1 MPTVLHESFYDDLK
15 KSLTLAIEHLPYD
28 PMTIRP
34 QIHMNYPLQIEDETL
49 TPDIVISLTATQGP
63 TKKLIIPYV
72 GETALT
78 EQWDHV
84 FKKVE
89 SMIATYPEAILAS
102 IVLVREAKRYAS
114 PEKESIAAATLHNS
128 SGDGTKPKPLP
139 LHAFIDQRS
148 TPRDFDSP
156 FKVADHTWCHVES
169 VEYFIWIKGDDE
181 KPIDM
186 RNSKPENR
194 AHGVRSLF
202 LGILVDITRFLQIL
216 LPELHMDNITSILK
230 RGMSKM
236 RDIFL
241 AFQKELDL
249 ESAIDHSALEK
260 FVIPSFP
267 VNWTIG
273 ALGVLTA
280 VDLTSYLRYVNW
292 HAVRFRDSKRARDSS
307 YAPSDSECDSSGS
320 EAADPKPKPAT
331 STTIQ
336 IPSHLTFRSIIL
348 NRSKSDSIP
357 MAGPSSGLA
366 GPSREL
372 AGPSSGLA
380 GPTETGTHKSS
391 KAKSKKSKAKSKAR
405 SGKGPNK
412 RAKT

>member
-1 MPTVLHESFYDDLK
+1 
-15 KSLTLAIEHLPYD
+15 
-28 PMTIRP
+28 
-34 QIHMNYPLQIEDETL
+34 
-49 TPDIVISLTATQGP
+49 
-63 TKKLIIPYV
+63 
-72 GETALT
+72 
-78 EQWDHV
+78 
-84 FKKVE
+84 
-89 SMIATYPEAILAS
+89 
-102 IVLVREAKRYAS
+102 
-114 PEKESIAAATLHNS
+114 
-128 SGDGTKPKPLP
+128 
-139 LHAFIDQRS
+139 
-148 TPRDFDSP
+148 
-156 FKVADHTWCHVES
+156 
-169 VEYFIWIKGDDE
+169 
-181 KPIDM
+181 
-186 RNSKPENR
+186 
-194 AHGVRSLF
+194 
-202 LGILVDITRFLQIL
+202 
-216 LPELHMDNITSILK
+216 
-230 RGMSKM
+230 M
-236 RDIFL
+236 RDVFL

-366 GPSREL
+366 GP
-372 AGPSSGLA
+372 
-380 GPTETGTHKSS
+380 TETGTHKSS